1 VERLENILRSFYN
14 AFKGLFM
21 VWKYER
27 NARIHLI
34 AAITVLI
41 AGLLL
46 RLSAAELAAVVLAV
60 LAVFMGE
67 IFNTAIE
74 KTLDLVEPCHNPKV
88 GAVKD
93 MAAGGVLVASMA
105 AVAIGI
111 VIFWPHVEVL
121 WER

>member
-1 VERLENILRSFYN
+1 MERLENLLRSFYN

-34 AAITVLI
+34 AAITVLV

-46 RLSAAELAAVVLAV
+46 RLNAAELSAVVLAV

-88 GAVKD
+88 GAIKD

-105 AVAIGI
+105 AVAIGV

>member
-1 VERLENILRSFYN
+1 
-14 AFKGLFM
+14 M

-34 AAITVLI
+34 AAVTVLI
-41 AGLLL
+41 AGLWL
-46 RLSAAELAAVVLAV
+46 RLSAAELSAVLLAV

-67 IFNTAIE
+67 IFNTAFE
-74 KTLDLVEPCHNPKV
+74 KTLDLVEPSHNPKV
-88 GAVKD
+88 GAIKD
-93 MAAGGVLVASMA
+93 MAAAGVLVASMA

-121 WER
+121 WVR